1 MTSGGSP
8 LDLLVIGDLNPDLI
22 VTGGDMVPRFGQV
35 EQLVESA
42 DLVLG
47 GSGAIVA
54 SGAAKLGL
62 SVGLCAVVGDDELG
76 AMVRRWV
83 EGAGVDTSH
92 VRIDRDRATGVSVI
106 LAAPGGRAI
115 LTSPG
120 AIDSLAPGDLAGLPA
135 RSARHVHAASTFLMS
150 HDVRAALPETLRRFS
165 AAGATTS
172 VDTNWD
178 PAEEWETRGL
188 LEAAHL
194 FLPNAAELTAIT
206 GEPDVEGA
214 LAAWAH
220 PADVAVKLGEAG
232 GACRAGETFVRI
244 AAPPVP
250 GLVDTIGAGDGFDA
264 GYLAGFL
271 GGRSPV
277 SSLAL
282 AVAVGALS
290 TRGAGG
296 TAAQPNLAEAER
308 CATTLVTG

>member
-1 MTSGGSP
+1 M
-8 LDLLVIGDLNPDLI
+8 
-22 VTGGDMVPRFGQV
+22 
-35 EQLVESA
+35 
-42 DLVLG
+42 
-47 GSGAIVA
+47 
-54 SGAAKLGL
+54 
-62 SVGLCAVVGDDELG
+62 
-76 AMVRRWV
+76 
-83 EGAGVDTSH
+83 
-92 VRIDRDRATGVSVI
+92 
-106 LAAPGGRAI
+106 
-115 LTSPG
+115 
-120 AIDSLAPGDLAGLPA
+120 
-135 RSARHVHAASTFLMS
+135 
-150 HDVRAALPETLRRFS
+150 RRFS

-188 LEAAHL
+188 LEATHL

-206 GEPDVEGA
+206 GMPNVDEA
-214 LAAWAH
+214 LASWAH
-220 PADVAVKLGEAG
+220 PAHVKLGEEG
-232 GACRAGETFVRI
+232 GACRSGGTFVRI

-271 GGRSPV
+271 GGRSPA

-308 CATTLVTG
+308 CAATLVTG